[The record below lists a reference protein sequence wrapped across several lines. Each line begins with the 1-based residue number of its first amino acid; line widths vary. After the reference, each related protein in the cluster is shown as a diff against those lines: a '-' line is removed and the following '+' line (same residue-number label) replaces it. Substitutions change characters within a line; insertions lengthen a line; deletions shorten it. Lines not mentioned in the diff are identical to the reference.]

1 MNQERKHAARQDVV
15 KEIHETVN
23 ELERLL
29 SGSEGPAR
37 PSEVPRE
44 DVFWSSLE
52 RFAEENTAKAGL
64 FSELIELVLPE
75 VALSAKPIRSFD
87 KVSTPERVRALE
99 GLFGSIPARERA
111 SAWLDVPAVSLLGSK
126 TPADAFGASPKD
138 SGIILA
144 RELFLLVDGRLAVV
158 ESVGTWSVAD
168 ERLVADTTIVRTRAV
183 KPEEVIR
190 EFDFMF
196 LLVSLRGVLHNTQPA
211 LEGRHV
217 PDLAERQQRFAA
229 LVADLTQGMAE
240 HIVRLR
246 RVGDSVTDR

>member
-1 MNQERKHAARQDVV
+1 MTQDRKPAARQDVV
-15 KEIHETVN
+15 KKIHETVD
-23 ELERLL
+23 ELERLI

-37 PSEVPRE
+37 PSADPRE

-52 RFAEENTAKAGL
+52 RFEEEIAAKAGL
-64 FSELIELVLPE
+64 LSELIELVLPE
-75 VALSAKPIRSFD
+75 VALTAKPIRSFD

-111 SAWLDVPAVSLLGSK
+111 SPWLDVPAVSLLGGK
-126 TPADAFGASPKD
+126 TPADSFGASPKE
-138 SGIILA
+138 SGVILA
-144 RELFLLVDGRLAVV
+144 RELFLLVDGRLAIV

-168 ERLVADTTIVRTRAV
+168 ERLVADTSIVRTRAV
-183 KPEEVIR
+183 RPDEVLR

-196 LLVSLRGVLHNTQPA
+196 LLVALRGVLHNKHPA

-217 PDLAERQQRFAA
+217 PDLAERQERFAA